1 MADTTVTINVVD
13 RSVPPLRAINIAVIN
28 QPNPVTGYSATGQE
42 VWDLIQ
48 ISKYF
53 ITDEDGTPIDGTNF
67 YDYFPDMAPG
77 GGGGAVDAYT
87 KAQTDALLNEKVN
100 KIEGYGL
107 SEEDYTAQEKQKL
120 ASIQNP
126 MMMKGR
132 VDTVADLANVQ
143 DPQPGWVY
151 LVGLTTATEFEEYT
165 YTLDNNWEYI
175 GTTTMTVDAVMSL
188 ESENPVQNKIITGTI
203 DSLDGSFSPIS
214 STTIDTIWNDTSN
227 S

>member
-13 RSVPPLRAINIAVIN
+13 RSVPPMRAINIAVIN
-28 QPNPVTGYSATGQE
+28 QPNPVTGYSATGYE

-53 ITDEDGTPIDGTNF
+53 ITDENGTPITGSNF
-67 YDYFPDMAPG
+67 YDYFPDMDPG
-77 GGGGAVDAYT
+77 GGGGGGDTYT
-87 KAQTDALLNEKVN
+87 KAQIDNMMEQKVS
-100 KIEGYGL
+100 KVEGYGL
-107 SEEDYTAQEKQKL
+107 SEEDYTAPEKQKL

-126 MMMKGR
+126 MLMKGR

-151 LVGLTTATEFEEYT
+151 LVGLATATEFEEYT
-165 YTLDNNWEYI
+165 YTLDNKWEYI
-175 GTTTMTVDAVMSL
+175 GTTTMSVDAIMSL
-188 ESENPVQNKIITGTI
+188 ESENPVQNKVITGTI
-203 DSLDGSFSPIS
+203 NSLDGSFSPIS
-214 STTIDTIWNDTSN
+214 STAINEIWNDTSN